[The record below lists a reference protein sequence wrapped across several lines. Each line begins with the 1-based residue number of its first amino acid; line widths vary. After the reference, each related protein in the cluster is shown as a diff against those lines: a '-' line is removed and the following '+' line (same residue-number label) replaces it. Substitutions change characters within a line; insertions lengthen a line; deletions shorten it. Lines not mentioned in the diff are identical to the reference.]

1 MAKHAMLFAMR
12 LREWRQTQK
21 LTIAQ
26 AAERFGIRHARTFQR
41 YETGEILADA
51 PFVAAAEAISEGLVG
66 PSDFYAQRSEFLSKN
81 VLEAAE

>member
-1 MAKHAMLFAMR
+1 MAKHAMFFAMR

-51 PFVAAAEAISEGLVG
+51 PFVALAESVSEGLVG
-66 PSDFYAQRSEFLSKN
+66 PADFYAQRSDFLSRSI
-81 VLEAAE
+81 LEAAE